1 MPTPLERGKG
11 TEVGR
16 LISLAK
22 TRVIGTWT
30 RAMAENMKRKGRICE
45 TEETEEKKE
54 RSGREGPQDQRGRLL
69 ELRLSF

>member
-45 TEETEEKKE
+45 TVERVHSTKEEDYW
-54 RSGREGPQDQRGRLL
+54 S
-69 ELRLSF
+69 

>member
-30 RAMAENMKRKGRICE
+30 GAMAENMKRKGRICE
-45 TEETEEKKE
+45 TVERVRSTKEEDYW
-54 RSGREGPQDQRGRLL
+54 S
-69 ELRLSF
+69 